1 MPAPKDR
8 SLSASSARYR
18 TVITA
23 VTLVTLT
30 ILLLEHFGIYLVR
43 PVNGEHVLVSLII
56 LAPQL
61 CYLFGLW
68 SLRSAFDELAQNR
81 LFGEQLSRALS
92 TLGAALIVGAVISI
106 FFVTNL
112 IRLIEDVPGGFLN
125 FDLSAIVLAVVG
137 GALVLLSRV
146 MIKARQLKT
155 ELDEIV

>member
-1 MPAPKDR
+1 MPAAKAT
-8 SLSASSARYR
+8 LSASSARYR

-30 ILLLEHFGIYLVR
+30 ILLLEHFGSYLVR
-43 PVNGEHVLVSLII
+43 PLNREQVLVSLIV

-68 SLRSAFDELAQNR
+68 SLRSAFDELAQNK
-81 LFGEQLSRALS
+81 LFGEHLSRALS
-92 TLGAALIVGAVISI
+92 TLGVSLIAGAVISV

-112 IRLIEDVPGGFLN
+112 IRIIHDVPGGFLN

-137 GALVLLSRV
+137 GALVLLSRLMV
-146 MIKARQLKT
+146 KARRLKA